1 VQLRR
6 KHTSLLRL
14 NQAQGG
20 CGSSRWG
27 RIRSPT
33 CFRTAASHTGTKL
46 CRFPSTRV
54 PVVAALYRSPATR
67 PSLRPP
73 RQLGLTIAMA
83 ISMRQILAVFLTLI
97 LSGQLVTPSE
107 PPTNPR
113 EQIRT
118 LPIGTQLEVKMKGG
132 DRVRGQLLSV
142 DPDSFAIAVG
152 RVKTKT
158 ARVIRFGEAESVRAQ
173 PHAHTSVIAWVA
185 AGALVAVVVIVVAT
199 VLIER
204 HNEGG

>member
-1 VQLRR
+1 
-6 KHTSLLRL
+6 
-14 NQAQGG
+14 
-20 CGSSRWG
+20 
-27 RIRSPT
+27 
-33 CFRTAASHTGTKL
+33 
-46 CRFPSTRV
+46 
-54 PVVAALYRSPATR
+54 
-67 PSLRPP
+67 
-73 RQLGLTIAMA
+73 MA

-97 LSGQLVTPSE
+97 LSGQLVTSSE

-173 PHAHTSVIAWVA
+173 PHTHTSVIAWVA

-204 HNEGG
+204 GVGA